1 MKIRLL
7 IVDDH
12 QLVRVGLRTTLERFP
27 QLEVVGEAGNVNE
40 AVLGVK
46 KLKPDV
52 LLLDMR
58 LGEES
63 GLEVCKRLEAMEENT
78 AILVLTSYGEDQ
90 LVYEAI
96 AAGADGYLLKEVGSD
111 VLVRAIEQVV
121 SGRSVLDPAVTRAV
135 FSLVKQGGATGGDDK
150 LQILSDQERKV
161 LALVADGK
169 TNKEIASA
177 MGLSDKTVKNYFS
190 NTLKKLGFSRRS
202 QAAAFFVQQGSF
214 KRGNANGAVEELR
227 N

>member
-1 MKIRLL
+1 VKIRLL

-12 QLVRVGLRTTLERFP
+12 QLVRVGLRTTLERYP
-27 QLEVVGEAGNVNE
+27 QLEVAGEAEDVE
-40 AVLGVK
+40 SAMAAIK

-52 LLLDMR
+52 ILLDMR
-58 LGEES
+58 LGNES
-63 GLEVCKRLEAMEENT
+63 GLDVCKRLQAQDDST
-78 AILVLTSYGEDQ
+78 SAILVLTSYGEDH

-111 VLVRAIEQVV
+111 VLVKSIEQVV

-135 FSLVKQGGATGGDDK
+135 FSLVKQGGSAMGDDK
-150 LQILSDQERKV
+150 LQILSEQERKV

-190 NTLKKLGFSRRS
+190 NTLRKLGFSRRS

-214 KRGNANGAVEELR
+214 KRGHNAVEEIR

>member
-1 MKIRLL
+1 
-7 IVDDH
+7 
-12 QLVRVGLRTTLERFP
+12 
-27 QLEVVGEAGNVNE
+27 
-40 AVLGVK
+40 
-46 KLKPDV
+46 
-52 LLLDMR
+52 
-58 LGEES
+58 
-63 GLEVCKRLEAMEENT
+63 
-78 AILVLTSYGEDQ
+78 
-90 LVYEAI
+90 
-96 AAGADGYLLKEVGSD
+96 
-111 VLVRAIEQVV
+111 VLVHSIEQVV

-135 FSLVKQGGATGGDDK
+135 FSLVKQGGTANGDDK
-150 LQILSDQERKV
+150 FQILSEQERKV

-214 KRGNANGAVEELR
+214 KRGGPNAVEELR

>member
-1 MKIRLL
+1 VKIRLL

-12 QLVRVGLRTTLERFP
+12 QLVRVGLRTTLDRYP
-27 QLEVVGEAGNVNE
+27 QLEVVGEAGTVHD
-40 AVLGVK
+40 AVQAVK
-46 KLKPDV
+46 KLQPDV
-52 LLLDMR
+52 VLLDMR

-63 GLEVCKRLEAMEENT
+63 GLDVCKRLQALEQT
-78 AILVLTSYGEDQ
+78 VAILVLTSYGEDQ
-90 LVYEAI
+90 LVFDAI
-96 AAGADGYLLKEVGSD
+96 ANGADGYLLKEVGSD
-111 VLVRAIEQVV
+111 VLVRSIEQVA

-135 FSLVKQGGATGGDDK
+135 FSLVKQGGSPSGDDK
-150 LQILSDQERKV
+150 LQILSEQERKV

-202 QAAAFFVQQGSF
+202 QAAAFFVQQGQSYF
-214 KRGNANGAVEELR
+214 KRGGASVEELR

>member
-12 QLVRVGLRTTLERFP
+12 QLVRVGLRTTLERYS
-27 QLEVVGEAGNVNE
+27 QLEVVGEAGNVEE
-40 AVLGVK
+40 AVQGVK

-63 GLEVCKRLEAMEENT
+63 GLDVCKRLQSLDLPT

-111 VLVRAIEQVV
+111 VLVKSIEQV
-121 SGRSVLDPAVTRAV
+121 STGRSVLDPAVTRAV
-135 FSLVKQGGATGGDDK
+135 FALVKQGGTSMSDDK
-150 LQILSDQERKV
+150 INILSDQERKV

-214 KRGNANGAVEELR
+214 KRGGVSAVEELR
-227 N
+227 S

>member
-1 MKIRLL
+1 VKIRLV

-12 QLVRVGLRTTLERFP
+12 QLVRVGLRTTLERYS
-27 QLEVVGEAGNVNE
+27 QIEVVGEAGNVEE
-40 AVLGVK
+40 AVQAVK
-46 KLKPDV
+46 KMKPDV

-63 GLEVCKRLEAMEENT
+63 GLEVCKRLQVLETPT

-111 VLVRAIEQVV
+111 VLVKSIEQVS

-135 FSLVKQGGATGGDDK
+135 FSLVKQGGSSLGDDK
-150 LQILSDQERKV
+150 LNILSDQERKV
-161 LALVADGK
+161 LALVAEGK
-169 TNKEIASA
+169 TNKEIATA

-214 KRGNANGAVEELR
+214 KRGGISAAEEIR